1 MGTFTINPAK
11 KRAIWRRDRTECC
24 YCNKYVPKKQRTL
37 DHVHPQARGG
47 HDGHDNLVLA
57 CKSCNSA
64 KGMKTLKQFTDYM
77 VIEGMAS
84 YQSALNVHKRVY
96 RRLNTPLDV

>member
-1 MGTFTINPAK
+1 MYWIKPSIRNK
-11 KRAIWRRDRTECC
+11 IRIRDNSQCC
-24 YCNKYVPKKQRTL
+24 YCGKYVPKKQRTL
-37 DHVHPQARGG
+37 DHVHPQGRGG
-47 HDGHDNLVLA
+47 TDTPDNLVLA

-77 VIEGMAS
+77 VHTGMAS

-96 RRLNTPLDV
+96 KRTSTPV